1 LSETQ
6 GDLRLSYISL
16 TQKARHV
23 AHVTLL
29 NPLKEGHIMEKNT
42 ATVHV
47 PSATHAL
54 MAVQYLLVIIGA
66 LLLAGLG
73 VWLQHT
79 LGNHSQVLSAQE
91 LTAPA
96 AFAPQLKY
104 DDEGNE
110 MPLAFPN
117 TEEQSVQRD
126 WLVEELPPQF

>member
-1 LSETQ
+1 MENT
-6 GDLRLSYISL
+6 
-16 TQKARHV
+16 KAVR
-23 AHVTLL
+23 
-29 NPLKEGHIMEKNT
+29 
-42 ATVHV
+42 V
-47 PSATHAL
+47 PSGTHAL
-54 MAVQYLLVIIGA
+54 MAVQYLLVIIVA

-110 MPLAFPN
+110 MPIAFPD
-117 TEEQSVQRD
+117 TATQEQSAQRE

>member
-1 LSETQ
+1 MP
-6 GDLRLSYISL
+6 GDSRLSYISL
-16 TQKARHV
+16 TQEARHV
-23 AHVTLL
+23 AHVKLL
-29 NPLKEGHIMEKNT
+29 SPLKEGHIMEKNT
-42 ATVHV
+42 VTVHV
-47 PSATHAL
+47 PSGTHAL
-54 MAVQYLLVIIGA
+54 MAVQYLGVIISA
-66 LLLAGLG
+66 LLLAGMG

-117 TEEQSVQRD
+117 AEEQSVNRD
-126 WLVEELPPQF
+126 WLVEELPAQF